1 MADGKRVTSA
11 AEWTARR
18 RPELLALFQ
27 RHIYG
32 VTPPAP
38 ADMRAVVTDLDRH
51 ALGGRAVRKQVTLY
65 LNGSEQGP
73 QTSVLLYLPAGAKAP
88 ATLFVGLNFHGNQAV
103 AADPAIR
110 TEERSVGE
118 EGV

>member
-1 MADGKRVTSA
+1 
-11 AEWTARR
+11 
-18 RPELLALFQ
+18 
-27 RHIYG
+27 
-32 VTPPAP
+32 
-38 ADMRAVVTDLDRH
+38 MRAVVTDLDRH

-88 ATLFVGLNFHGNQAV
+88 APLFVGLNFHGNQAV

-110 TEERSVGE
+110 SEEHTSELQSLMRNSYAVFCLKKKHNKKK
-118 EGV
+118 